1 MSCTITHELSVEG
14 NLLVYTKKEGTR
26 TVATDKLLID
36 TMVLYVDYLKKEIRI
51 DALNNMHNKTHWALS
66 GDTAYVG
73 DELYTGEGDIS
84 PVTLPC
90 GTVHTPTQAFAD
102 LLLFVNSLSDTAMA
116 GSITTHADWQVDQ
129 TTISYELTGNSV
141 TLTMINVE
149 TGEVAPSAVI
159 GTLPAS
165 VRPSST
171 RYVNAFNTNT
181 NAATLLS
188 IGTNGAITVVSPAAA
203 QNDVLVLST
212 SYLKVIA

>member
-1 MSCTITHELSVEG
+1 MSCTITHELSVDG

-26 TVATDKLLID
+26 VIGTDKILIN
-36 TMVLYVDYLKKEIRI
+36 TMVLYIDYLKKEIRI

-66 GDTAYVG
+66 GDTTYVG
-73 DELYTGEGDIS
+73 DELYTGEGDTTA
-84 PVTLPC
+84 VTLPC

-102 LLLFVNSLSDTAMA
+102 LLLFVNALSDTAMA
-116 GSITTHADWQVDQ
+116 GSITTHADWQADQ
-129 TTISYELTGNSV
+129 TAISYQLTGNSV
-141 TLTMINVE
+141 TLTMIDVL
-149 TGEVAPSAVI
+149 TAQVAPSAVI
-159 GTLPAS
+159 GTLPSS

-171 RYVNAFNTNT
+171 RYVTAFNTNT

-212 SYLKVIA
+212 SYLKVID